1 MAKVQKIANVF
12 GEGVLLE
19 TSTSLPYYWAVR
31 NEAGEI
37 EASGFSKSESACK
50 AAMVRTLKGKD
61 SAGYEMAFCLL
72 ETVGT
77 SDIQPEP
84 SAARR
89 DTEKTPEPET
99 DLRETRESML
109 VLSVIQADMQE
120 GSVWNQTGSII
131 YANRAKF
138 ENKKTGEMSKAFSR
152 LLDKNTDP
160 SLVPQEGPD
169 RKGEYITLRKKDG
182 SVKWSSWAIT
192 ARLVQNCSTIFKGI
206 SLLGFDTCFPQG
218 ILIPRSQLDKLLKEL
233 EEGKAGEN
241 PVDTIK
247 RCVEMATKKMP
258 EVSSKEDLVS
268 INEYL
273 SALLETYKEAL
284 EALK

>member
-12 GEGVLLE
+12 GENVLLE

-37 EASGFSKSESACK
+37 EASGFSKTESACK

-61 SAGYEMAFCLL
+61 SAGYEMAISAL
-72 ETVGT
+72 EPVGT
-77 SDIQPEP
+77 SEV
-84 SAARR
+84 A
-89 DTEKTPEPET
+89 PEPET

-160 SLVPQEGPD
+160 SLIPQEGPD

-206 SLLGFDTCFPQG
+206 SLLGFDVCFPQG

-233 EEGKAGEN
+233 EEGKAGES

>member
-1 MAKVQKIANVF
+1 MKKAKETNKASDETAN
-12 GEGVLLE
+12 LLE
-19 TSTSLPYYWAVR
+19 T
-31 NEAGEI
+31 
-37 EASGFSKSESACK
+37 K
-50 AAMVRTLKGKD
+50 
-61 SAGYEMAFCLL
+61 
-72 ETVGT
+72 
-77 SDIQPEP
+77 
-84 SAARR
+84 
-89 DTEKTPEPET
+89 
-99 DLRETRESML
+99 ETRL
-109 VLSVIQADMQE
+109 VLSAIQDDLQAT
-120 GSVWNQTGSII
+120 SIWNQTGAII
-131 YANRAKF
+131 SQSRPRF
-138 ENKKTGEMSKAFSR
+138 EGKKTAEMSKEFSG

-160 SLVPQEGPD
+160 SLIPEEGQD
-169 RKGEYITLRKKDG
+169 RKGDFITLRKKDG

-206 SLLGFDTCFPQG
+206 DLLGFDVCFPQG

-241 PVDTIK
+241 PADTVK
-247 RCVEMATKKMP
+247 RCVEMATKKVP

>member
-1 MAKVQKIANVF
+1 MAKETKIANVF
-12 GEGVLLE
+12 GANVLLE
-19 TSTSLPYYWAVR
+19 TSTKNPFYWAIR
-31 NEAGEI
+31 NKTGEI
-37 EASGFSKSESACK
+37 EFSGFSKTESACK
-50 AAMVRTLKGKD
+50 AAMVSALKGKE
-61 SAGYEMAFCLL
+61 SSEYEMAVSAL
-72 ETVGT
+72 EPVGT
-77 SDIQPEP
+77 SEVAPEP
-84 SAARR
+84 
-89 DTEKTPEPET
+89 EKTPEPET

-206 SLLGFDTCFPQG
+206 NLLGFDTCFPQG
-218 ILIPRSQLDKLLKEL
+218 IMISRSQLDKLLKEL
-233 EEGKAGEN
+233 EDGKSGEN

-247 RCVEMATKKMP
+247 RCLEMSTKKMT

>member
-31 NEAGEI
+31 NEAGEV
-37 EASGFSKSESACK
+37 EASGFSKTESACK
-50 AAMVRTLKGKD
+50 ASMVRALKGKD
-61 SAGYEMAFCLL
+61 SAGYEMAFSIL
-72 ETVGT
+72 EDVGT
-77 SDIQPEP
+77 SEVTPEP
-84 SAARR
+84 
-89 DTEKTPEPET
+89 EKTPEPVET

-160 SLVPQEGPD
+160 SLIPTEGPD
-169 RKGEYITLRKKDG
+169 RKGEYIALRKKDG
-182 SVKWSSWAIT
+182 SVKWSSWVIT

-206 SLLGFDTCFPQG
+206 SLLGFDVCFPQG

-247 RCVEMATKKMP
+247 RCLEMSTKKMP
-258 EVSSKEDLVS
+258 EVSSKEELVS

>member
-12 GEGVLLE
+12 GENVLLE

-37 EASGFSKSESACK
+37 EASGFSKTESACK

-77 SDIQPEP
+77 SEVTPEP
-84 SAARR
+84 KTE
-89 DTEKTPEPET
+89 TEKTPEPET

-138 ENKKTGEMSKAFSR
+138 EGKKTGEMSKAFSR

-233 EEGKAGEN
+233 EEGKAGES

-284 EALK
+284 ESLK

>member
-19 TSTSLPYYWAVR
+19 TTTSLPYYWAVR
-31 NEAGEI
+31 NEAGEV
-37 EASGFSKSESACK
+37 EASGFSKTESACK
-50 AAMVRTLKGKD
+50 ASMVRALKGKE
-61 SAGYEMAFCLL
+61 SAGYEMAFSTL
-72 ETVGT
+72 EDVGT
-77 SDIQPEP
+77 SDVAPEP
-84 SAARR
+84 
-89 DTEKTPEPET
+89 EPKETPEPET

-160 SLVPQEGPD
+160 SLIPTEGPD

-284 EALK
+284 ESLK

>member
-12 GEGVLLE
+12 GQTILLE
-19 TSTSLPYYWAVR
+19 TSTSLPYYWAIKG
-31 NEAGEI
+31 NETEEI
-37 EASGFSKSESACK
+37 EFSGFGKTESACK
-50 AAMVRTLKGKD
+50 SSMVSALKGKD
-61 SAGYEMAFCLL
+61 SADYEMAFCLL

-77 SDIQPEP
+77 SEVTPEP
-84 SAARR
+84 EP
-89 DTEKTPEPET
+89 EKTPEPVET

-131 YANRAKF
+131 FANKAKF
-138 ENKKTGEMSKAFSR
+138 EGKKTGEMSKSFSR

-160 SLVPQEGPD
+160 SLIPTEGPD

-206 SLLGFDTCFPQG
+206 SLLGFDVCFPQG
-218 ILIPRSQLDKLLKEL
+218 VLIPRSQLDKLLKEL

-258 EVSSKEDLVS
+258 EISSKEDLVS

-284 EALK
+284 ESLK